1 MMKSS
6 SSSKEE
12 KSNSLNTDKT
22 KKERL
27 SEALRSNLRK
37 RKLFQKKQNEGKNS

>member
-1 MMKSS
+1 MMKSKNF
-6 SSSKEE
+6 SKEE

-27 SEALRSNLRK
+27 SEALRSNLKK
-37 RKLFQKKQNEGKNS
+37 RKVFQKKQNEGINS

>member
-1 MMKSS
+1 MMKSK

-12 KSNSLNTDKT
+12 KSKNLNTEEA

-37 RKLFQKKQNEGKNS
+37 RKIFQKKKNEGKH

>member
-1 MMKSS
+1 MMKSN

-12 KSNSLNTDKT
+12 KSKNLNTEEA

-37 RKLFQKKQNEGKNS
+37 RKIFQKKQNEGKN

>member
-1 MMKSS
+1 MMKSKNFL
-6 SSSKEE
+6 KEE

-27 SEALRSNLRK
+27 SEALRSNLKK
-37 RKLFQKKQNEGKNS
+37 RKIFQKKQNEGINS

>member
-6 SSSKEE
+6 NFSKEE
-12 KSNSLNTDKT
+12 KSNNTNT
-22 KKERL
+22 SEAKKERL

-37 RKLFQKKQNEGKNS
+37 RKVFQKKQNEGTSS

>member
-6 SSSKEE
+6 NFSKEE
-12 KSNSLNTDKT
+12 KNNNINTGKT

-37 RKLFQKKQNEGKNS
+37 RKVFQKKQNKGTSS

>member
-1 MMKSS
+1 MMKSNN
-6 SSSKEE
+6 SSKEE
-12 KSNSLNTDKT
+12 KNNNYKTDKT

-37 RKLFQKKQNEGKNS
+37 RKIFHKKKNEGKH

>member
-1 MMKSS
+1 MMKSNNFLKDARSNNPS
-6 SSSKEE
+6 S
-12 KSNSLNTDKT
+12 DKV

-37 RKLFQKKQNEGKNS
+37 RKVFQKKQKERIS